1 LEAPCTYLIL
11 PRHIR
16 RQARFITFGLP
27 QPPLSNVVVAGTAIG
42 LVEHKGEN
50 KCSNIMA
57 CRGGA
62 LKHVK
67 SRHERGAVF
76 QEDNMHPSVEAGL
89 RVAYTSKPGDEL
101 GAVLVGIEL
110 VLGPKVYPTQQH
122 PPQWYAPSHYG
133 VTHTLRIYEQVARR
147 LLRSSMGSTEAAAM
161 RLAISTTISFGSNS
175 ME

>member
-1 LEAPCTYLIL
+1 
-11 PRHIR
+11 
-16 RQARFITFGLP
+16 
-27 QPPLSNVVVAGTAIG
+27 
-42 LVEHKGEN
+42 
-50 KCSNIMA
+50 
-57 CRGGA
+57 
-62 LKHVK
+62 
-67 SRHERGAVF
+67 
-76 QEDNMHPSVEAGL
+76 MHPSVEAGL

-161 RLAISTTISFGSNS
+161 RLAISTAISFGSNS